1 MSRFLLLCAGI
12 LLSGLTYAQS
22 ESLYSLTVSEYS
34 TGIIEG
40 QTTYRAYVD
49 MINPDDFLSSVY
61 GNEGENLSF
70 STESGFLQRCCCNG
84 SYRCWNQSIFCHLLP
99 NPCGG
104 QLVDHWY

>member
-61 GNEGENLSF
+61 GNERR
-70 STESGFLQRCCCNG
+70 ESVIQ
-84 SYRCWNQSIFCHLLP
+84 Y
-99 NPCGG
+99 
-104 QLVDHWY
+104 